1 MAARDQK
8 VPTLKVLRACYHQTP
23 SQLKRLAPES
33 PAEIAN
39 MGDSQLYADAFTLT
53 DINDQKYDRVSRLK
67 GNNENGDTEF
77 TLDVNTEL
85 YPCSIGE
92 RLSLA
97 IASSLSL
104 DGTKDDS
111 KGWRGVG
118 RGEQTLADEY
128 DYVCH
133 GKVYRF
139 EEGDD
144 ENMYAIVA
152 ASAPVTLLT
161 FCARIARCMSRL
173 EGCYS
178 TCKAPTA
185 N

>member
-1 MAARDQK
+1 
-8 VPTLKVLRACYHQTP
+8 
-23 SQLKRLAPES
+23 
-33 PAEIAN
+33 
-39 MGDSQLYADAFTLT
+39 
-53 DINDQKYDRVSRLK
+53 
-67 GNNENGDTEF
+67 F

-85 YPCSIGE
+85 YPCNAGE
-92 RLSLA
+92 RLSLV
-97 IASSLSL
+97 IASTLSL

-144 ENMYAIVA
+144 ENIKVYV
-152 ASAPVTLLT
+152 SFGGLLLYIQGPYRKLT
-161 FCARIARCMSRL
+161 PLRIDYVYL
-173 EGCYS
+173 LI
-178 TCKAPTA
+178 KK
-185 N
+185 